1 MNCMFCMYEK
11 DENECTLKGAIS
23 PEVRVKGCESFVDK
37 PWGVSA
43 VGGCCGMAGL
53 PFADSEKL
61 YDEAKETSEKEV
73 SFRYRKDRGN
83 RGCPPTSSSPKIGG

>member
-1 MNCMFCMYEK
+1 MFCMYEK

-23 PEVRVKGCESFVDK
+23 PEVRAKGCESFVDK

-61 YDEAKETSEKEV
+61 YDKEV
-73 SFRYRKDRGN
+73 QDTSCREN
-83 RGCPPTSSSPKIGG
+83 LGCPPTSTSPKIGG

>member
-1 MNCMFCMYEK
+1 MNCTFCMYEK
-11 DENECTLKGAIS
+11 DENECTLKGTIS
-23 PEVRVKGCESFVDK
+23 PEVRAKGCESFVDK

-53 PFADSEKL
+53 PFADSEKD

-73 SFRYRKDRGN
+73 SE
-83 RGCPPTSSSPKIGG
+83 TSCKGRRSGSRSRHS

>member
-1 MNCMFCMYEK
+1 MNCTFCMYEK

-23 PEVRVKGCESFVDK
+23 PEMRAKGCESFVDK

-53 PFADSEKL
+53 PFADSEKD
-61 YDEAKETSEKEV
+61 YDKEMQDS
-73 SFRYRKDRGN
+73 SCRGN
-83 RGCPPTSSSPKIGG
+83 RGCHPNQTSPKIGG

>member
-1 MNCMFCMYEK
+1 MYEK

-23 PEVRVKGCESFVDK
+23 PEVRAKGCELFVDK

-73 SFRYRKDRGN
+73 SFQSRKDRGN
-83 RGCPPTSSSPKIGG
+83 RGCPPTSSSPKIGS